1 MSWAV
6 LCAMVLAQEPTPEQ
20 RLERATKL
28 VDSRGFEQE
37 YGALLESLRALP
49 PADPRRRRLLC
60 EALHLGE
67 RSGDSAKVERDLR
80 ALVNTL
86 ENKQASNASLSR
98 FIVKLHAVRTLER
111 SRWTVTRSTEVPQDL
126 PCDEWDAGGARLALA
141 MNLGSRGMD
150 FLATPA
156 QRRAADRLANE
167 AYLEL
172 HRRVSTAP
180 ALDDA
185 MRASLFDLSLVFCA
199 SPKGGAC
206 PPPHEA
212 LTQALALR
220 TKAFGATDERAQQ
233 SAFNLAVFFEEQG
246 RLADAERTLRS
257 IFPGVSATS
266 STALTREAAMALFL
280 VAQSSRASDAWEIGA
295 WVVRELAK
303 VPREAYAPTMAFLR
317 DGAELAVRAKRP
329 NDARDWLT
337 VCVQLGEAQGGPF
350 SWAAADDRLELATVL
365 ERAGDLAAAD
375 AQYVK
380 AIATLSESA
389 EGFVE
394 EQRAERWREVAV
406 AERSRAAVLEK
417 LGKKDEARALRE
429 AAKAHEAPRR
439 KNDKPTEGR

>member
-1 MSWAV
+1 MNWAV
-6 LCAMVLAQEPTPEQ
+6 LCAMVLAQEPTPEHH
-20 RLERATKL
+20 LEQATKL
-28 VDSRGFEQE
+28 VGSRGFEQE

-111 SRWTVTRSTEVPQDL
+111 SKWTVTRSTEVPQDL

-141 MNLGSRGMD
+141 MNLASRGMD

-172 HRRVSTAP
+172 HRRVSTDP

-206 PPPHEA
+206 PPQHEA

-266 STALTREAAMALFL
+266 STELTREAAMALFL
-280 VAQSSRASDAWEIGA
+280 VAQSGRASDAWEIGG

-329 NDARDWLT
+329 NDAREWLS

-350 SWAAADDRLELATVL
+350 AWAAADDRLQLATVL

-375 AQYVK
+375 EQYVK

-389 EGFVE
+389 DEFVE
-394 EQRAERWREVAV
+394 EQRAERWREVAA

-429 AAKAHEAPRR
+429 AAKAHEAP
-439 KNDKPTEGR
+439 KGKTGKPTEGR